1 MRKKTV
7 ATFIVAVILMFSAM
21 VMNAQTPNEETQK
34 LYQEYMTLNQELRAI
49 QQKAFQDSAIAKQA
63 EELSDMIDKKMR
75 EIDPEA
81 KKLIQQRD
89 SIETEFQTAQN
100 AGDQG
105 KIEKLQ
111 QDYQELS
118 TQLTPLNQQVMQME
132 DVQKKQ
138 QKLNSDMIQKMQ
150 EIDPQT
156 QSKIQRLN
164 EIQQQ
169 LQQSQPNK

>member
-105 KIEKLQ
+105 KLK
-111 QDYQELS
+111 
-118 TQLTPLNQQVMQME
+118 NC
-132 DVQKKQ
+132 
-138 QKLNSDMIQKMQ
+138 
-150 EIDPQT
+150 
-156 QSKIQRLN
+156 SKTTKN
-164 EIQQQ
+164 
-169 LQQSQPNK
+169 